1 MKIGDLIEW
10 TWCVGPGDQWETFS
24 GMIAAK
30 RTVVRPRPGGLSSS
44 VLNLLDVLES
54 TGKVIEIRADDARVI

>member
-10 TWCVGPGDQWETFS
+10 TWCVGPGDQYETFS
-24 GMIAAK
+24 GMIVAK
-30 RTVVRPRPGGLSSS
+30 RTVVGNGHGC
-44 VLNLLDVLES
+44 VFEKLDVLES